1 MALEGRICLSLKPPK
16 EFSPEKFVDHPD
28 VQIIKDLL
36 ALDKVET
43 LSEEMGDTL
52 RESASD
58 DEESEEE
65 TSDQEETLPAATNK
79 FSALQG
85 TDD

>member
-1 MALEGRICLSLKPPK
+1 MALEGRICLSLRPPK

-43 LSEEMGDTL
+43 LAEETDDTL
-52 RESASD
+52 RESAS
-58 DEESEEE
+58 EESEEE